1 MIYKNQKTYGDK
13 VFTNFLGLNVSK
25 DDIEY
30 KSCAAL
36 FFYYLLVYEN
46 KVYLDNGVY
55 KIVSKEITDYL
66 GGNLYEN

>member
-1 MIYKNQKTYGDK
+1 M
-13 VFTNFLGLNVSK
+13 SK
-25 DDIEY
+25 DDIEC

-55 KIVSKEITDYL
+55 KIVSKQITDYFDE
-66 GGNLYEN
+66 NLYED

>member
-1 MIYKNQKTYGDK
+1 M
-13 VFTNFLGLNVSK
+13 SK
-25 DDIEY
+25 DDIEC

>member
-25 DDIEY
+25 DDIEC

-55 KIVSKEITDYL
+55 KIVSKQITDYFDE
-66 GGNLYEN
+66 NLYED